1 MSAPAVSSRL
11 IKGAQ
16 RIRVLIAERSRMANQ
31 LLAESLESDSR
42 FQVVAVA
49 PAAELFSLAI
59 NHKPDVAVISAD
71 FVSTARK
78 GLQIART
85 LTTHLPSIGI
95 VILLDV
101 PAQDEVIA
109 SFRSGAT
116 GVFCRTEP
124 VSEFRAC
131 VERVSRGEIW
141 TSSIAAQH
149 LLEAMRRSPC
159 YEAIEGK
166 VGMLSKREIQVAEG
180 AAQGQTNKQIAV
192 ALRLSEHTVKN
203 YLFRIFEK
211 LGVSNRTELLFFL
224 SAHHKDGV
232 HSLTP
237 LDAAGHT
244 NCLEVYLKAA
254 EEGWVTA
261 QFIVGLAYLEGRGVE
276 KNEHSAFY
284 WLRMAE
290 GHSSELRERSR
301 MLIQELKAKMTLKDV
316 EAMEKSLMARKD
328 EMRVDERTADLIK
341 GNVLKLAG

>member
-1 MSAPAVSSRL
+1 MSPPAVSSRL
-11 IKGAQ
+11 IKGAPQ
-16 RIRVLIAERSRMANQ
+16 IRVLIAERSRMASQ
-31 LLAESLESDSR
+31 LLAESLERDSR

-49 PAAELFSLAI
+49 PAAELFSVAT
-59 NHKPDVAVISAD
+59 NRKPDVAVISAD
-71 FVSTARK
+71 FVSTARN
-78 GLQIART
+78 GLQIARA
-85 LTTHLPSIGI
+85 LTTSLPSIGI

-101 PAQDEVIA
+101 PARDEVIA
-109 SFRSGAT
+109 SFRSGAR

-124 VSEFRAC
+124 VSEFCAC

-149 LLEAMRRSPC
+149 LLETVRSSPC
-159 YEAIEGK
+159 YEAVEGK
-166 VGMLSKREIQVAEG
+166 VGMLSRREIEVAEA
-180 AAQGQTNKQIAV
+180 AAQGQTNKQIAG

-211 LGVSNRTELLFFL
+211 LGVSNRMELLFFL
-224 SAHHKDGV
+224 SAHPKDGV
-232 HSLTP
+232 HSVAA

-244 NCLEVYLKAA
+244 PGFEVYLKAA

-290 GHSSELRERSR
+290 EHSSELRERCR
-301 MLIQELKAKMTLKDV
+301 MLIRELKAKMTLENV
-316 EAMEKSLMARKD
+316 EAVEKSLMPRKG
-328 EMRVDERTADLIK
+328 EMRVIERTADLIK
-341 GNVLKLAG
+341 GNVFKLVG